1 MRTARRLLL
10 VPAALVAL
18 AVAAPGQDKPD
29 PFKKMFG
36 EDRDAGAGDSL
47 PEDPVDRGVALF
59 RMGRH
64 DEAQVLLEAARD
76 KDPKD
81 ARALAALARL
91 HLRCGRTAEAAA
103 IATGLIT
110 LNATS
115 VEARLLAG
123 NAAIARGDLVG
134 AEAEWRGAQ
143 ALGRKAG
150 GAAYLEAL
158 VRCGELLLDTNAH
171 DDGGAMLEAVLAYYR
186 GASELTTDEFVWV
199 AKACRF
205 ADRVTAVK
213 KGYQRGMVEYGRR
226 MLDQALALDRRNV
239 EAHIEAG
246 ELALSKFDIPMARTS
261 FEKAVELD
269 PNHPDARFGLASALV
284 AQFYAGSGKYGDA
297 QRNLN
302 AALAVDGGHAGAR
315 ALLAS
320 TAATDGELDQAL
332 DHVARGLEAHPG
344 DPGLLAARAAVLLLR
359 GDQAGFKAVER
370 EVLSRRP
377 RCARFFHDV
386 AELVT
391 NKFRYAE
398 ARDLCRRALEVDPD
412 YHPVLALL
420 GVSLTRTGDEVEGR
434 RVLRRAFE
442 EDKYNVFTF
451 NALQLFDTLDAKYF
465 TVEAPGFTIRLHK
478 DETASADDV
487 LGLAQE
493 AREVLSKKYGAWP
506 EHVLIEVFPEHADFS
521 ARSVGIPGIPA
532 LGVCFGNVV
541 TVLSAGEK
549 EAVGAHAWGRT
560 MWHEL
565 THVATLA
572 RTKNRIPRW
581 LTEGLSVFEEP
592 RGRPAWVR
600 DFDRDVLTLMQ
611 RDLLLPIAGL
621 DAGFTKPKYASQVMM
636 SYYQGGIL
644 CEFIDGRWGFQAILR
659 LLDAFAEGKATPE
672 AVKLATGLECEQLD
686 AEFLAFL
693 NERYQ
698 PYAFLPP
705 PGMEERAA
713 LLDALRVQPWD
724 VGARGALARCY
735 LLQGS
740 GPDAETQAGLALRH
754 ASKALDVWG
763 ALTGVELA
771 LESTPG
777 AASLASLRAL
787 SVRAGVADANLV
799 LGVLAAQR
807 GRPGLAMRRLGRA
820 LELRTRDPVLAH
832 QTRANLF
839 RAKRQPKA
847 ALAELEAIAR
857 EMPPSPDVERVLHG
871 AYQAVNDVP
880 RAMAHLRRV
889 CALDSNDAKARLEYA
904 TWARDQNRWADVAEV
919 LDDVN
924 LIDPFIPDAR
934 ALLGEALRRTATGD
948 RKKLERGL
956 REAERA
962 IALKLTYQA
971 GALYTQAA
979 CLEGLDRKP
988 EALRQGKLA
997 LEADADHKEARELVA
1012 RLEKAGVVPAP
1023 APPATESPATEPA
1036 PPAPPPGDRR

>member
-1 MRTARRLLL
+1 MRRHLL
-10 VPAALVAL
+10 VPVALLAL
-18 AVAAPGQDKPD
+18 AVAAPGQEPKGDPD

-36 EDRDAGAGDSL
+36 EDRDPVGTESL
-47 PEDPVDRGVALF
+47 PEDPVDRGIALF

-81 ARALAALARL
+81 ARALAALCRL
-91 HLRCGRTAEAAA
+91 QLRCGRTSEAAA

-110 LNATS
+110 LNAAS
-115 VEARLLAG
+115 AEAHLLAG
-123 NAAIARGDLVG
+123 NAAIARGDLTG

-150 GAAYLEAL
+150 GPVLLEAL

-186 GASELTTDEFVWV
+186 GKDELTTDEFVWV

-239 EAHIEAG
+239 EAHLEAG
-246 ELALSKFDIPMARTS
+246 ELALSKFDIPMARSS

-297 QRNLN
+297 QRNLH

-320 TAATDGELDQAL
+320 TAATDGELDAAL

-359 GDQAGFKAVER
+359 GDQAGFQAVER

-420 GVSLTRTGDEVEGR
+420 GVSLSRTGDETEGR

-451 NALQLFDTLDAKYF
+451 NALQLFDKLDAKYF

-478 DETASADDV
+478 DEQASADDV
-487 LGLAQE
+487 LALAQE

-560 MWHEL
+560 LWHEL

-592 RGRPAWVR
+592 HGRPAWVR

-693 NERYQ
+693 NRRYQ

-724 VGARGALARCY
+724 VGARGALARAY

-740 GPDAETQAGLALRH
+740 APDAETQAGLALRH
-754 ASKALDVWG
+754 ASKALDAWG
-763 ALTGVELA
+763 ALSGVEA
-771 LESTPG
+771 LEATPG
-777 AASLASLRAL
+777 ADSLASLRAR
-787 SVRAGVADANLV
+787 SIRAGVADANLV

-820 LELRTRDPVLAH
+820 LELGTRDPVLAH
-832 QTRANLF
+832 QTRANLH
-839 RAKRQPKA
+839 RAARRPKA

-857 EMPPSPDVERVLHG
+857 AMPPSPDVERMLHG
-871 AYQAVNDVP
+871 AYQGLNDVP

-924 LIDPFIPDAR
+924 LIDPFIPEAR

-948 RKKLERGL
+948 ARKLERGL
-956 REAERA
+956 REAEKA
-962 IALKLTYQA
+962 VTLKLTYTA

-997 LEADADHKEARELVA
+997 LDADADHKDARDLVA
-1012 RLEKAGVVPAP
+1012 RLEKAGVAPAP
-1023 APPATESPATEPA
+1023 APPPPVEATEPA
-1036 PPAPPPGDRR
+1036 PPGNGR